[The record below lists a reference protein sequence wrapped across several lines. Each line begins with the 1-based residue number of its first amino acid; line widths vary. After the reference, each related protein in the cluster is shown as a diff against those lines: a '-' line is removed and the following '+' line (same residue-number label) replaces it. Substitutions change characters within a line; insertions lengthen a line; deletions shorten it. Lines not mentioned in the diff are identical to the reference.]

1 LKYINAIIKESLRI
15 HPPVP
20 VITFRKIKKPVEI
33 GPYVLPINTTFLVN
47 AWQIHHNPKY
57 WENPK
62 QYNPERF
69 LNNEKRHPFAWVPFS
84 AGPRNWYVYYILILF
99 INKAISSI

>member
-1 LKYINAIIKESLRI
+1 MKYINAIIKESLRI
-15 HPPVP
+15 HPPLP
-20 VITFRKIKKPVEI
+20 VITFRKLERPVKVGSHI
-33 GPYVLPINTTFLVN
+33 LPKNALCTAS

-69 LNNEKRHPFAWVPFS
+69 LTNEKRHPFSWIPFS
-84 AGPRNWYVYYILILF
+84 AGPRNWYVI
-99 INKAISSI
+99 

>member
-1 LKYINAIIKESLRI
+1 MKYINAIIKESLRI

-20 VITFRKIKKPVEI
+20 VITWRNFKGPTKI
-33 GPYVLPINTTFLVN
+33 GPYIIPQNFKCVAS
-47 AWQIHHNPKY
+47 AWEIHNNPKY

-69 LNNEKRHPFAWVPFS
+69 LTNEKRHPFSWIPFS
-84 AGPRNWYVYYILILF
+84 AGPRNWYGTYNY
-99 INKAISSI
+99 NK